1 VPSASRRPLA
11 LVLGLAAAAA
21 AGVSVSGCQ
30 TTQDAAARIHVRS
43 ARELA
48 GREKLK
54 LGEPSKTV
62 KAGDVTVVSD
72 GVRYAVAVA
81 LHNTGSQPAHDLPL
95 GVGVRGTDGYL
106 NDEHSSYFQTHIP
119 ALDAGQQTTWV
130 YTAKGKPPA
139 GDVFAEVG
147 SKQSA
152 EVDSAGGLP
161 ELDLSGLKLESGD
174 SGTAEVEVS
183 NPTDYPQY
191 DLDVFAWATKDGGYV
206 AGGRASA
213 GDLEPDETERVK
225 VRLIGDAKGAELHV
239 AAPPTIFE

>member
-1 VPSASRRPLA
+1 M
-11 LVLGLAAAAA
+11 
-21 AGVSVSGCQ
+21 SGCQ

-62 KAGDVTVVSD
+62 KARDVTVLSGGD
-72 GVRYAVAVA
+72 RYAVAVA
-81 LHNTGSQPAHDLPL
+81 LDNTGGQPAHDLPL
-95 GVGVRGTDGYL
+95 GVGVRGTDGFL
-106 NDEHSSYFQTHIP
+106 NEDHSSYFETHIP

-130 YTAKGKPPA
+130 YTAKGKPPTA
-139 GDVFAEVG
+139 DAFAAVG
-147 SKQSA
+147 SQQSA
-152 EVDSAGGLP
+152 EVDSASGLP
-161 ELDLSGLKLESGD
+161 ELDVSALRLESRD
-174 SGTAEVEVS
+174 SGSAEVDVS
-183 NPTDYPQY
+183 NPTGYPQY
-191 DLDVFAWATKDGGYV
+191 DLDVYAWATKDGRYV
-206 AGGRASA
+206 AAGRASA